1 MKNRFV
7 ALKRGMAAALAA
19 VLAVTA
25 LPATMPESAAEK
37 AEATDVTLKNP
48 RIVADKSMEAK
59 QKVSWDCVY
68 FGSYP
73 QAEVIPS
80 GVEYTALDAKLR
92 RDGDVIVSDSVYS
105 ALQSASGWNDNNDI
119 TLNGVK
125 YRRMKQEDATFASPN
140 TCGCYDWSNSTDYH
154 YFKYEPI
161 KWRVLRTDGNQA
173 LLLSDVALDDQ
184 KYHTERESVTWETST
199 VRSWLNGYGS
209 GSNKQSVD
217 YSQKNFIGSAF
228 TVSEQAA
235 IVNSFLENAD
245 NIEDGTSGG
254 NATTDKVFLLSES
267 DVWNTDTAKAHGF
280 VKDRSAYICDE
291 ARRCMGSTYAKA
303 MGMDVNT
310 YAEALAL
317 AVGNGEWWL
326 RSPGHSHSSSPA
338 MDVDYYGRVDSNGS
352 WSGSPYHAI
361 RQGLYLNL
369 ASPYLYT
376 YAGTVCSD
384 GTDAEVGG
392 GSEKPDLENPSI
404 GSKLTYKS
412 KKAVYKVTGKDTTE
426 YLKTSNK
433 KTVSVK
439 IPDKVTLNGNT
450 YKVTSVGT
458 GAFQDCKKLKSV
470 VVGKNVTSIGSK
482 AFSGCK
488 ALKKITIKSA
498 KLKKVGKNAFKG
510 IHAKAVIKAPKAKLK
525 AYKKLLKKKGQG
537 KKVRITK

>member
-184 KYHTERESVTWETST
+184 KYH
-199 VRSWLNGYGS
+199 
-209 GSNKQSVD
+209 
-217 YSQKNFIGSAF
+217 
-228 TVSEQAA
+228 

-361 RQGLYLNL
+361 RPALNL
-369 ASPYLYT
+369 NLSSPNLYT

-392 GSEKPDLENPSI
+392 GSAKPDLENPSI

-458 GAFQDCKKLKSV
+458 GAFQNCKKLKSV

-488 ALKKITIKSA
+488 ALKKITIKST

-510 IHAKAVIKAPKAKLK
+510 ILAKAVIKAPKAELK

>member
-73 QAEVIPS
+73 QAEGIPS

-361 RQGLYLNL
+361 RPALNL
-369 ASPYLYT
+369 NLSSPNLYT

-458 GAFQDCKKLKSV
+458 GAFQNCKKLKSV

-488 ALKKITIKSA
+488 ALKKITIKST

-510 IHAKAVIKAPKAKLK
+510 ILAKAVIKAPKAELK